1 MKPNMGLAPA
11 IGHRQA
17 EIVKP
22 IMGLAKAIGAMASL

>member
-11 IGHRQA
+11 IGQRQA

-22 IMGLAKAIGAMASL
+22 NMGLAKAIGAMASL